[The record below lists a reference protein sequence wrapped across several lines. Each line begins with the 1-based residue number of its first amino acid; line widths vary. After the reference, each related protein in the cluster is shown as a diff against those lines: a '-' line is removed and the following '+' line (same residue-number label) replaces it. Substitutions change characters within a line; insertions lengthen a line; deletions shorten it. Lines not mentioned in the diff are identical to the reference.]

1 VHWCLRQLA
10 WLPIYT
16 LVWRWSASMRV
27 AGYLGWGAPHEKS
40 VIETKSS
47 LLVLWILVW
56 MNPSLLTANNS
67 C

>member
-1 VHWCLRQLA
+1 VSDETRLA
-10 WLPIYT
+10 ADLYFGVA
-16 LVWRWSASMRV
+16 LVGVDGEWRGIEV
-27 AGYLGWGAPHEKS
+27 GVPTHVKS